1 PETIQHKDFWMR
13 SANAILTATIWYVKK
28 HHPAQSSLPHIVA
41 LICSKDY
48 ERLIA
53 LLESDPETAGMIAS
67 LSVAIANEAERQ
79 VSGMMGTLQ
88 IALARLNNPEVFWV
102 LGGDDF
108 SLDLNAKEKPIFLC
122 IGNHPSI
129 ADSLAP
135 VISLVITVAL
145 KLMNQPKKH
154 HSMVLLDEGP
164 TLYIPN
170 FDQIPATARSNKV
183 ATIYMAQDISQMEKH
198 YGRTNA
204 EVIISNLNNQLFGRV
219 SNPKTAEHISRIFGK
234 IEKGIIESSRSSR
247 HGKNIT
253 ERVRETERLK
263 SEAVINLNVGEFA
276 GMSVGKTNEVFKGKV
291 IRNRSVKALSLPSFA
306 QGVDV
311 RINYERI
318 HVEAI
323 RILNDT
329 QVVNT

>member
-1 PETIQHKDFWMR
+1 ETIQHKDFWMR
-13 SANAILTATIWYVKK
+13 SANAILTATIWYIKK

-219 SNPKTAEHISRIFGK
+219 SNPRTAEHVSKLFGK
-234 IEKGIIESSRSSR
+234 AEKPI
-247 HGKNIT
+247 
-253 ERVRETERLK
+253 RETSQNRLGRSISLRQK
-263 SEAVINLNVGEFA
+263 EQDILPAQEVMKLAVGEFA
-276 GMSVGKTNEVFKGKV
+276 GMSVGAPNELFKGR
-291 IRNRSVKALSLPSFA
+291 IRRRKPKKHSIPHFA
-306 QGVDV
+306 EGVDV
-311 RINYERI
+311 GINYDRI
-318 HVEAI
+318 HHEAQQLLQHFAHI
-323 RILNDT
+323 
-329 QVVNT
+329 